1 MRRTGYF
8 WGLVILIAV
17 LSGCATTGSS
27 PEEAGQSIP
36 VDSIRDYICRVSINY
51 HPSMDRFIKDRI
63 RDSLNEG
70 TEAGDEKARYYS
82 YVRKGS
88 TGSGFVYIDKSGNNY
103 IITNCHVVSHAY
115 TFTVTFEDSDNVPVA
130 VFTNLTVFRADR
142 ENDLAILEFPAGTR
156 PFKQGFVISGKE
168 PRNHDEVIAAG
179 YPGIGGG
186 RPQWRESKGEITSA
200 KHELEHKEIFILHS
214 ALTDPGNSGGPL
226 LIADKDSPM
235 GYSVIG
241 VVNAKYT
248 KAAADNLA
256 IPANRVSRFIDD
268 AFAEKELSEQEQLD
282 PQIGA
287 FIAALSTDSI
297 SSDDIIKFMSLAIN
311 DIIKFM
317 SPAMLAENPDSTIE
331 TFTTYLNILGLTS
344 SRFAQMKESVEKVI
358 EEDPVSG
365 IELATSM
372 AKIVLPVAYV
382 KKDGKEAKAVQAIRT
397 EANNFGGY
405 TVWLNVFGEPYR
417 SEWVK
422 SYGTWCIDDF
432 QADDGEYNNVP
443 ENPTWHPLGLAVNYK
458 FNTSRDIDWYEIDI
472 LKTGKMIVSTD
483 GTLDTMVE
491 IYSDSMRK
499 LGGGDEN
506 KGKNNSNEE
515 YTIDVSPGTY
525 LIGVGCVTT
534 GVTDGKYSLLVTLE

>member
-1 MRRTGYF
+1 MRKAGYF
-8 WGLVILIAV
+8 WGLAILIMA
-17 LSGCATTGSS
+17 LSGCATPGSS
-27 PEEAGQSIP
+27 PKEADQAIP
-36 VDSIRDYICRVSINY
+36 AGSIRDYICRVSVNY
-51 HPSMDRFIKDRI
+51 HPGMDRFIKDRI

-70 TEAGDEKARYYS
+70 TDDGDEKARYYS
-82 YVRKGS
+82 GVRKGG

-103 IITNCHVVSHAY
+103 IITNYHVISQAY

-142 ENDLAILEFPAGTR
+142 ENDLAILEFPAGLR
-156 PFKQGFVISGKE
+156 PFKKGFAISGKE
-168 PRNHDEVIAAG
+168 PQNHDEVIAAG

-226 LIADKDSPM
+226 LIADKDSSI

-256 IPANRVSRFIDD
+256 IPANRVSQFIDG
-268 AFAEKELSEQEQLD
+268 AFAEKELSEEEQLD
-282 PQIGA
+282 PLVGA
-287 FIAALSTDSI
+287 FIAVLNTDSI
-297 SSDDIIKFMSLAIN
+297 TAA

-331 TFTTYLNILGLTS
+331 TFTTYLNILGLTFP
-344 SRFAQMKESVEKVI
+344 RFAQMKEAVEQGI
-358 EEDPVSG
+358 EVDPVSG

-372 AKIVLPVAYV
+372 AKIVMPVVQAKRDSKGV
-382 KKDGKEAKAVQAIRT
+382 KAVRT

-405 TVWLNVFGEPYR
+405 TVWLNVSGEPYR

-432 QADDGEYNNVP
+432 QADDGEYNNDSG
-443 ENPTWHPLGLAVNYK
+443 NPTGHPLGLAVNYK
-458 FNTSRDIDWYEIDI
+458 FNTSRDIDWYQIDI
-472 LKTGKMIVSTD
+472 LKTGKMTIRTD
-483 GTLDTMVE
+483 GMLDTGVE
-491 IYSDSMRK
+491 IYSGNMK
-499 LGGGDEN
+499 KIGGGDED
-506 KGKNNSNEE
+506 KDKYGNEE
-515 YTIDVSPGTY
+515 YTVDVSPGTY
-525 LIGVGCVTT
+525 LIKAGCVST
-534 GVTDGKYSLLVTLE
+534 GITDGKYSLLVTLE